1 MELKCR
7 LVAIAMHR
15 PALHWRSP
23 QSDQSFAKLHACL
36 PKLLSTKVL
45 SGQPRGIPSR
55 GNALM
60 HHIILIEMEKQFRE
74 NVYNGT
80 P

>member
-1 MELKCR
+1 MEMKCR

-36 PKLLSTKVL
+36 PKLLSTEVL

-55 GNALM
+55 GGALM
-60 HHIILIEMEKQFRE
+60 HHIILLEMEVHYIK
-74 NVYNGT
+74 NV
-80 P
+80 